1 MKIFYAMP
9 FTGKT
14 YEQIVNK
21 RKNLNNLANSFNLQ
35 FLEQFIGLEEKKKFE
50 SHAYGP
56 LFIAKKDFNLIKQ
69 ADLIIADYN
78 QASIGRDYEIAVA
91 KEEYDKRC
99 VAIVTNNFMQNHPW
113 IRLYNDYIVSTP
125 KEAFNL
131 AQKLSSW
138 PFALTVS
145 KLTRNQ
151 KDEIDLKVKQLI
163 QNDKSLQLLIE
174 LLPTELK
181 RRWQK
186 LFGPEYKNVLKFSFK
201 QLPLVFRV
209 NTLKT
214 NKREIFKIAKKYSWI
229 LKSLKFSPIAYEVSP
244 ESNNFEK
251 IPEYGKGYFYVQQAS
266 SMLSVI
272 ALNPKP
278 GEKILE
284 IGAAPG
290 SKTTQIASMTNNK
303 GVLIANEVSLGRISI
318 LSTNL
323 QRCGVTNTLVIRQ
336 TGESL
341 CKKLVKLNI
350 RFDKV
355 LADVPCSG
363 EGTIRSSPKTV
374 QMFSENLI
382 KNLSNTQ
389 KYLATNALKVLKL
402 GGDLIYST
410 CTHAPEENEAIISYL
425 LDNFPVEIQKI
436 ELPLKTRPGIT
447 KWKDREYN
455 KDVSQCVRI
464 YPQDNNTEGFF
475 IAHLKKTGE
484 IE

>member
-1 MKIFYAMP
+1 MQFLKMLDLESSLIED
-9 FTGKT
+9 TGK
-14 YEQIVNK
+14 EFPEIIIVK
-21 RKNLNNLANSFNLQ
+21 S
-35 FLEQFIGLEEKKKFE
+35 
-50 SHAYGP
+50 
-56 LFIAKKDFNLIKQ
+56 
-69 ADLIIADYN
+69 
-78 QASIGRDYEIAVA
+78 
-91 KEEYDKRC
+91 
-99 VAIVTNNFMQNHPW
+99 
-113 IRLYNDYIVSTP
+113 
-125 KEAFNL
+125 
-131 AQKLSSW
+131 KLS
-138 PFALTVS
+138 PGELGKAIEHILGYYYI
-145 KLTRNQ
+145 Q
-151 KDEIDLKVKQLI
+151 EI
-163 QNDKSLQLLIE
+163 
-174 LLPTELK
+174 
-181 RRWQK
+181 
-186 LFGPEYKNVLKFSFK
+186 
-201 QLPLVFRV
+201 
-209 NTLKT
+209 
-214 NKREIFKIAKKYSWI
+214 
-229 LKSLKFSPIAYEVSP
+229 
-244 ESNNFEK
+244 
-251 IPEYGKGYFYVQQAS
+251 S
-266 SMLSVI
+266 SMMPALV
-272 ALNPKP
+272 LNPK
-278 GEKILE
+278 ESESIIDLA
-284 IGAAPG
+284 AAPG

-425 LDNFPVEIQKI
+425 LDNFQVEIQKI

>member
-1 MKIFYAMP
+1 MP

-290 SKTTQIASMTNNK
+290 SKTTQIAQLMKNK
-303 GVLIANEVSLGRISI
+303 GEILANDISGKRLTILKKVIQRLGVKIVKTYRGDGSVLGDEYLEQFDRV
-318 LSTNL
+318 
-323 QRCGVTNTLVIRQ
+323 LV
-336 TGESL
+336 
-341 CKKLVKLNI
+341 
-350 RFDKV
+350 D
-355 LADVPCSG
+355 APCSN
-363 EGTIRSSPKTV
+363 EGIIRYKPHK
-374 QMFSENLI
+374 FFEWNLLLI
-382 KNLSNTQ
+382 HHLTEIQQNLLESGF
-389 KYLATNALKVLKL
+389 KALKPTGILV
-402 GGDLIYST
+402 YST
-410 CTHAPEENEAIISYL
+410 CSFGPEENEAIVDSL
-425 LDNFPVEIQKI
+425 LKKYPSADIKPIKFKNV
-436 ELPLKTRPGIT
+436 KTRAGLSRWDNYEFD
-447 KWKDREYN
+447 KRLKHA
-455 KDVSQCVRI
+455 VRT
-464 YPQDNNTEGFF
+464 YPQDNDSVGFF
-475 IAHLKKTGE
+475 IAKIAKRSH
-484 IE
+484 